1 MVACDL
7 CRGLLFACMAVLSLP
22 LAAMWLLLV
31 LAVFLG
37 PVFSAAEVT
46 YLSSAL
52 RPDYFRSATGL
63 RMVTNQCAQA
73 VGFAVG
79 GALVAFVSPRGAL
92 LVDAASYAVS
102 ASVISLALRRD
113 RGAARAVF
121 RRPRSRTSPPEQSPW
136 RDKHVR
142 ALIALSCLAGFFVVP
157 EGLAV
162 PFGNHFG
169 ASAAEIGLLIA
180 AIPLGGAIGAVVFV
194 RLVPP
199 ESRAATAN
207 WMAVGCGVPL
217 IVSALV
223 PSWPLALACWL
234 VSGALAAYQIE
245 IMTSFVYSISEAVRT
260 RFVGI
265 ASAGLLGAQGV
276 GVAAFGGIAELI
288 KPGRAIGLAGAIGT
302 TAALG
307 LVLGL
312 LRSVPGGRPPEHL
325 ATAHPRGREMRVDW
339 SGAHDAPDILH
350 GVDAHA
356 TGYSD
361 HTMIK
366 RHSPR

>member
-1 MVACDL
+1 
-7 CRGLLFACMAVLSLP
+7 
-22 LAAMWLLLV
+22 MWMLLV

-46 YLSSAL
+46 YLSTAL

-63 RMVTNQCAQA
+63 RMVTNQLAQA
-73 VGFAVG
+73 VGFAIG

-113 RGAARAVF
+113 RGAVPAAF
-121 RRPRSRTSPPEQSPW
+121 HRPHQRSLPREQSPW

-162 PFGNHFG
+162 PFGRHFG

-180 AIPLGGAIGAVVFV
+180 SIPFGGAIGAIAFV

-199 ESRAATAN
+199 GSRTATAN
-207 WMAVGCGVPL
+207 WMAIGCGVPL

-223 PSWPLALACWL
+223 PSWPVALACWS
-234 VSGALAAYQIE
+234 VSGTLAAYQIE
-245 IMTSFVYSISEAVRT
+245 IMTSLVYSISNAVRT

-276 GVAAFGGIAELI
+276 GVAAFGGIAELTT
-288 KPGRAIGLAGAIGT
+288 PGRAIGLAGAIGT

-307 LVLGL
+307 LVLGS
-312 LRSVPGGRPPEHL
+312 LRTLPSRRPPEHL
-325 ATAHPRGREMRVDW
+325 AAARQPSRGMRVDW
-339 SGAHDAPDILH
+339 PGAHDAPDLLSGI
-350 GVDAHA
+350 DARA
-356 TGYSD
+356 AGYGD
-361 HTMIK
+361 QTMIK
-366 RHSPR
+366 RHSPG